1 MPGRENGFDRLVRN
15 DTRNEITALVIA
27 AREARAKAT
36 AQAENMERFDAFE
49 YARRGNEA
57 ALAKFI
63 AAGGNVNCRDEDRCT
78 PLHYGASHGHAGIC
92 TQLLAAGARA
102 DITNK
107 ATLQPLHLAAT
118 WGHAKVATL
127 LLQHD
132 TALAAAVDKLGQTAV
147 HKAALEGKV
156 DVLQALVQLL
166 QQQQSTAV
174 AAAESTLAAAAAL
187 LTTVAAI
194 DQRDAQ
200 QNTPLHLACHSG
212 RKLAVELLCD
222 KGAVLWLRNSKKEL
236 AGDAFS
242 PSVPIAVKRGIQLAL
257 ERARQ
262 ARPLVAVKPANR
274 ASVQRPVSTAVAAS
288 SRVSLEQPVKAA
300 QTSPAA
306 AVRRSTS
313 EDDSS
318 GGGDSD
324 SETSETSADK
334 KARAAVAAKQQCCA
348 VS

>member
-1 MPGRENGFDRLVRN
+1 MPTTQNGFDRLVPN

-36 AQAENMERFDAFE
+36 AQAESMERFDAFE

-57 ALAKFI
+57 ALTKFI
-63 AAGGNVNCRDEDRCT
+63 AAGGNVICRDEDRCT

-156 DVLQALVQLL
+156 EVLQALLQLL

-174 AAAESTLAAAAAL
+174 AAADSTLAAAAAL

-194 DQRDAQ
+194 DQRDAL
-200 QNTPLHLACHSG
+200 QNTHLHLACYSG

-222 KGAVLWLRNSKKEL
+222 KGAGLWLRNSKKEL

-262 ARPLVAVKPANR
+262 TRPLVAVKPANR

-288 SRVSLEQPVKAA
+288 SRELLEQPVKAV
-300 QTSPAA
+300 QTSKAA
-306 AVRRSTS
+306 AVRRTTS

-318 GGGDSD
+318 SGDSD
-324 SETSETSADK
+324 SDTSDTTAEK
-334 KARAAVAAKQQCCA
+334 KAKAAAVQKQQCCA